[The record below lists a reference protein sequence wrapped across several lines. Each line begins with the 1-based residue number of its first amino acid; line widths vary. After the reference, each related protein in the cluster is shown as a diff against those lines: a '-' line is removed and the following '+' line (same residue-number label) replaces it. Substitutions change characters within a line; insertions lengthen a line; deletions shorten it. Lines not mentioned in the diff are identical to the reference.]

1 VQVKSWNSCVEF
13 NSSFFVFWGIPF
25 GGFWSKKTWT
35 NMNKLEKACINF
47 LRLLIKSTSQAVDIF
62 KISRTEIKPPILD
75 IFFHFLDNFFHFFSR
90 QIRMRACLEYFCYA
104 WLYWSQLRSAVQEKL
119 HNFEKLW
126 ICSEIEFLGFGI
138 FAKN

>member
-1 VQVKSWNSCVEF
+1 MQVKSWNSCVEF

-75 IFFHFLDNFFHFFSR
+75 IFFFIFWIIFFIFLADKFECEPAWSIFA
-90 QIRMRACLEYFCYA
+90 MRDCTD
-104 WLYWSQLRSAVQEKL
+104 
-119 HNFEKLW
+119 HNFGLLFRKNF
-126 ICSEIEFLGFGI
+126 ITSKNCEFV
-138 FAKN
+138 AKSNF